1 MDEYVLHVGNRHH
14 RHGFKAFLAKID
26 CLVKGVKRRHEIAS
40 EFQDI
45 KTRVREIRE
54 RSEPCSFNTFGGS
67 AEDKTWRD
75 PRMGLH
81 FVDNDALVG
90 IDSLRKNL
98 GREPIHGE
106 SNRTAISVV
115 GMGGIG
121 KTTLAKKVADEQ
133 IATGHFD
140 CHAWITV
147 LVIQGEEYFVVF
159 DDVWKEDLGRTE
171 TSTLELAQELLC
183 RTAFQFDQEKQYPLE
198 LKDLSFDIAKK
209 CEGLPLASVAIG
221 GLLSTK
227 GRDVVEWQSLND
239 SLKAQL

>member
-1 MDEYVLHVGNRHH
+1 MVIIYVIMDEYVLHVGNRHH

-147 LVIQGEEYFVVF
+147 LMIQGE
-159 DDVWKEDLGRTE
+159 G
-171 TSTLELAQELLC
+171 STKDHDKAICKSRKKPYPSEVNAMDGEELIEKCRNFLQEKSILLC
-183 RTAFQFDQEKQYPLE
+183 
-198 LKDLSFDIAKK
+198 SMM
-209 CEGLPLASVAIG
+209 
-221 GLLSTK
+221 
-227 GRDVVEWQSLND
+227 
-239 SLKAQL
+239 